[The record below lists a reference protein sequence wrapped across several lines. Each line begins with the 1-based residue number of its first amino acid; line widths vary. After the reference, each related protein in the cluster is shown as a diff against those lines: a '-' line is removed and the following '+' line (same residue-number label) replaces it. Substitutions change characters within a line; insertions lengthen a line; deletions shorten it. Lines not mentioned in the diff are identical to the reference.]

1 MIRRSA
7 TALALAIFAALFL
20 ASSAG
25 AIGPPCAKPFKAE
38 CFAVESLE
46 AELSTT
52 QAGAHPD
59 LTFSFDIAQDPL
71 STPDK
76 KGTHDGFAPTRNV
89 RTDIPPGLIG
99 NPDVLGV
106 PQQCRA
112 AELTLAEC
120 PNGSQIGLVRINM
133 YKLNRIFIE
142 PLYMM
147 APPGGEVLARVGLV
161 PGLIGGSLYIDA
173 TLRSEDDYGLSVEII
188 DAPPLLTLVETDGT
202 LWGVPAAK
210 EHDTER
216 CTPGEQLEAECS
228 ESPPRPPGSL
238 ELPFIT
244 NPTRCGVPFELSV
257 SAASWVEPERF
268 DTKTAA
274 FPQVFGCNKL
284 FFGPGLSAEPTSH
297 RAASPTGLDM
307 TLTQPEAKDVGLLEP
322 SQLRD
327 LQVSLPEGVAL
338 NPASA
343 DGLGVCSVSQVRF
356 KERVAAEC
364 PDDSKVASTEFEIGG
379 LPRRMKGAIYLRE
392 PEPGNLFRVWV
403 VADDLGAH
411 VKLPAQVEVDE
422 GTGQLTTLLLEAPQA
437 PLRETRLRLKSGF
450 RSPLMTPA
458 SCDADPATPQREDYA
473 THYEFTPWSGGPH
486 ATGDTQ
492 MRIDE
497 GCDTGG
503 FAPKLSAGSTDST
516 GGAHS
521 SFVLTVTR
529 QDGEENLAA
538 LDVTLPRGM
547 AATFAGVGR
556 CEGAAAETG
565 QCPAE
570 SRVGKVIGSTGVGP
584 APLWVPQPGKR
595 PTAVY
600 LGGPYKGAPLS
611 VIAVVPAQAGPFDLG
626 DQVVRSAVYVDPV
639 TAEATTKTD
648 PLPQFVEG
656 VPVLYRTINVQLD
669 RPGFA
674 LNPTSCAR
682 KETTSAMHSTGG
694 KTANPSSSFAAT
706 DCDRLGFKP
715 KLTMRL
721 FGGTHRGSHP
731 RLRTILKMP
740 PGGANIGAFSVAL
753 PHSAFLDQAHIGTV
767 CTRVQFAA
775 DQCPPGSIYGSVKAK
790 TPLLDETLD
799 GLIYLRSSN
808 NTLPDM
814 VAVVKGPPSLPIEVH
829 SAARIDSVNGGIR
842 ATFESF
848 PDAPIT
854 EVVASFP
861 GGSKGLIVNSTNLC
875 AKVNKVTAKFTG
887 QNGKKATLRPPLK
900 PSCRGS
906 KAGK

>member
-1 MIRRSA
+1 MIRRVA
-7 TALALAIFAALFL
+7 APLFVALAALCLAAP
-20 ASSAG
+20 AG

-59 LTFSFDIAQDPL
+59 ATFSFEIAQDPL
-71 STPDK
+71 STPDQ
-76 KGTHDGFAPTRNV
+76 KGVHDGFAPTRNV

-112 AELTLAEC
+112 AELTLSEC
-120 PNGSQIGLVRINM
+120 PNGSQIGLVRVNL
-133 YKLNRIFIE
+133 YKLNRIFTE
-142 PLYMM
+142 PIYMM
-147 APPGGEVLARVGLV
+147 APPGGEVLARVGFIGGL
-161 PGLIGGSLYIDA
+161 PGLALYADA
-173 TLRSEDDYGLSVEII
+173 TLRSEDDYGLSIEII
-188 DAPPLLTLVETDGT
+188 DSPSLFTLVESDGT

-216 CTPGEQLEAECS
+216 CTPIEQFKFQCT
-228 ESPPRPPGSL
+228 ESPPRPPGSV
-238 ELPFIT
+238 ELPFLT
-244 NPTRCGVPFELSV
+244 NPTRCGVPFELGI
-257 SAASWVEPERF
+257 SASSWVEPERF
-268 DTKTAA
+268 DTKTAS

-284 FFGPGLSAEPTSH
+284 FFGPGLSVEPTSH

-327 LQVSLPEGVAL
+327 IQIALPKGVAL

-343 DGLGVCSVSQVRF
+343 DGLGVCSVGQVRF

-364 PDDSKVASTEFEIGG
+364 PDNSKVASTEFEIGG

-411 VKLPAQVEVDE
+411 VKLPAQLEVDE
-422 GTGQLTTLLLEAPQA
+422 ATGQLTTLLLEAPQA
-437 PLRETRLRLKSGF
+437 PLRETKLRLKSGF
-450 RSPLMTPA
+450 RAPLMTPA
-458 SCDADPATPQREDYA
+458 TCGTYQ
-473 THYEFTPWSGGPH
+473 THYDFNPWSGGPH
-486 ATGDTQ
+486 AIGDTQ
-492 MRIDE
+492 MQITE
-497 GCDTGG
+497 GCETGG
-503 FAPKLSAGSTDST
+503 FAPKLSAGSVDST

-547 AATFAGVGR
+547 AATFAGVAR

-565 QCPAE
+565 QCPTE
-570 SRVGKVIGSTGVGP
+570 SRVGKVVGSTGVGP

-600 LGGPYKGAPLS
+600 LGGPYKDAPLS

-639 TAEATTKTD
+639 TVQATTKTD

-656 VPVLYRTINVQLD
+656 VPVLYRTVNVQLD

-674 LNPTSCAR
+674 LNPTSCAS
-682 KETTSAMHSTGG
+682 KETTSTMHSTGG
-694 KTANPSSSFAAT
+694 KTASPSSSFAAT

-715 KLTMRL
+715 KLSMRL

-731 RLRTILKMP
+731 RLRTTLKMP

-775 DQCPPGSIYGSVKAK
+775 DQCPPGSIYGSLKAK
-790 TPLLDETLD
+790 TPLLEETLD
-799 GLIYLRSSN
+799 GTIYLRSSS

-861 GGSKGLIVNSTNLC
+861 GGRKGLIVNSTNLC
-875 AKVNKVTAKFTG
+875 AKVHRVTAKFTA

-900 PSCRGS
+900 ASCRGF

>member
-1 MIRRSA
+1 MTRR
-7 TALALAIFAALFL
+7 TAAILVVSTLAVLSLAA
-20 ASSAG
+20 SAG

-46 AELSTT
+46 AKLSNSE
-52 QAGAHPD
+52 AGEHPD
-59 LTFSFDIAQDPL
+59 LTFSFEIAQDPTSPL
-71 STPDK
+71 DV
-76 KGTHDGFAPTRNV
+76 KGVHDGFAPTRNV
-89 RTDIPPGLIG
+89 RTDLPPGLIG

-106 PQQCRA
+106 PQQCRV
-112 AELTLAEC
+112 AELTLGKC
-120 PNGSQIGLVRINM
+120 PVGSQIGLVKINM
-133 YKLNRIFIE
+133 YNLKQEFIE

-147 APPGGEVLARVGLV
+147 APPGGEVIARVGLV
-161 PGLIGGSLYIDA
+161 PGLVGGSLFADA

-188 DAPPLLTLVETDGT
+188 DALPLFTLVESEVT
-202 LWGVPAAK
+202 LWGVPAAE
-210 EHDTER
+210 EHDKER
-216 CTPGEQLEAECS
+216 CTPAEVFDGCTETPEA
-228 ESPPRPPGSL
+228 RPPGSL

-244 NPTRCGVPFELSV
+244 NPTRCGVPFEMRV
-257 SAASWVEPERF
+257 SAASWVEPDRF
-268 DTKTAA
+268 DTKKAS
-274 FPQVFGCNKL
+274 FPQVFGCNSL
-284 FFGPGLSAEPTSH
+284 FFGPGLSVEPTSR
-297 RAASPTGLDM
+297 RASAPTGLDV
-307 TLTQPEAKDVGLLEP
+307 TLTQAKATDSNQPEP
-322 SQLRD
+322 SQLR
-327 LQVSLPEGVAL
+327 SLEIAL
-338 NPASA
+338 PQGMAVNPASA
-343 DGLGVCSVSQVRF
+343 DGLGVCSVEQVHF

-364 PDDSKVASTEFEIGG
+364 PDNAKVASTEFEIGG

-411 VKLPAQVEVDE
+411 VKLPAQLEVDKE
-422 GTGQLTTLLLEAPQA
+422 TGQITTVLLDAPQA
-437 PLRETRLRLKSGF
+437 PLRETNLRLKSGF

-458 SCDADPATPQREDYA
+458 TCGKYE
-473 THYEFTPWSGGPH
+473 THYEFEPWSGGPS
-486 ATGDTQ
+486 AIGDTQ
-492 MRIDE
+492 MQIDE

-503 FAPKLSAGSTDST
+503 FAPRVSAGSTDST

-521 SFVLTVTR
+521 PFVFTVTR

-547 AATFAGVGR
+547 AATFAGVAR

-570 SRVGKVIGSTGVGP
+570 SRVGKVVGSTGVGP

-626 DQVVRSAVYVDPV
+626 DQVVRSAVFVDPV
-639 TAEATTKTD
+639 TVQATTKTD
-648 PLPQFVEG
+648 PLPQMIEG
-656 VPVLYRTINVQLD
+656 VPILYRTVNVQLD

-682 KETTSAMHSTGG
+682 KETASTMHSTGG
-694 KTANPSSSFAAT
+694 KTANSSSSFAAT

-715 KLTMRL
+715 KLAMRL
-721 FGGTHRGSHP
+721 FGGTNRGAHP
-731 RLRTILKMP
+731 RLRTTLKMP
-740 PGGANIGAFSVAL
+740 AGGANIGAFSVAL
-753 PHSAFLDQAHIGTV
+753 PHSAFLDQAHIRTV

-775 DQCPPGSIYGSVKAK
+775 DQCPPGSIYGSLKAK
-790 TPLLDETLD
+790 SPLLDETLD

-829 SAARIDSVNGGIR
+829 SSARIDSVNGGIR

-854 EVVASFP
+854 QVVATFP
-861 GGSKGLIVNSTNLC
+861 GGRKGLIVNSTNLC
-875 AKVNKVTAKFTG
+875 AKVNRVTAKFTG

-906 KAGK
+906 KAAKR

>member
-1 MIRRSA
+1 MRRSA
-7 TALALAIFAALFL
+7 TALALVVLGALAFAVP
-20 ASSAG
+20 AG
-25 AIGPPCAKPFKAE
+25 AIAPPCAKPFKAE
-38 CFAVESLE
+38 CFAVESLD
-46 AELSTT
+46 AELSTAK
-52 QAGAHPD
+52 AGDHPD
-59 LTFSFDIAQDPL
+59 ITLSFTIAQDPL
-71 STPDK
+71 SIPDA

-89 RTDIPPGLIG
+89 RTDVPPGLIG
-99 NPDVLGV
+99 NPNVLGV
-106 PQQCRA
+106 PQQCRI
-112 AELTLAEC
+112 AELTQGEC
-120 PNGSQIGLVRINM
+120 PNGSQIGLARINM
-133 YKLNRIFIE
+133 YELNRIFIE

-147 APPGGEVLARVGLV
+147 APPGGEVLARVGFV
-161 PGLIGGSLYIDA
+161 PGLIGGSVFADA

-188 DAPPLLTLVETDGT
+188 DAPSFLTLIESDVT

-216 CTPGEQLEAECS
+216 CTPAEQFDFECT

-238 ELPFIT
+238 PLPFIT
-244 NPTRCGVPFELSV
+244 NPTRCGVPFEISV
-257 SAASWVEPERF
+257 AASSWVEPERF
-268 DTKTAA
+268 DAKTAG
-274 FPQVFGCNKL
+274 FPQVFGCNNL
-284 FFGPGLSAEPTSH
+284 FFGPGLSVVPTSH

-327 LQVSLPEGVAL
+327 IQIALPQGVAL

-364 PDDSKVASTEFEIGG
+364 PDNSKVASTEFEIGG

-437 PLRETRLRLKSGF
+437 PLRETKLRMKSGF
-450 RSPLMTPA
+450 RAPLMTPA
-458 SCDADPATPQREDYA
+458 TCGTYQ
-473 THYEFTPWSGGPH
+473 THYEFNPWSGGPP
-486 ATGDTQ
+486 AIGDTQ
-492 MRIDE
+492 MQFTE

-503 FAPKLSAGSTDST
+503 FAPKLSAGSVDSA

-521 SFVLTVTR
+521 AFVLTLTR

-547 AATFAGVGR
+547 AATFAGVAR
-556 CEGAAAETG
+556 CEGADAETG

-570 SRVGKVIGSTGVGP
+570 SRVGKVVGSTGVGP
-584 APLWVPQPGKR
+584 APLWVPQPGAR

-639 TAEATTKTD
+639 TAQATTKTD

-656 VPVLYRTINVQLD
+656 VPVLYRTVNVQLD

-682 KETTSAMHSTGG
+682 KETTSALHSTGG

-715 KLTMRL
+715 KLAMRL
-721 FGGTHRGSHP
+721 FGGTNRGAHP
-731 RLRTILKMP
+731 KLRTILRMP

-753 PHSAFLDQAHIGTV
+753 PHSAFLDQAHIRTV

-775 DQCPPGSIYGSVKAK
+775 DQCPPGSIYGSLKAK
-790 TPLLDETLD
+790 TPLLDEVLD

-829 SAARIDSVNGGIR
+829 SAARIDSINGGIR

-854 EVVASFP
+854 KVVASFP

-875 AKVNKVTAKFTG
+875 AKVNKATAKFTG

-900 PSCRGS
+900 PSCGGS
-906 KAGK
+906 KAGKR